1 MEYSALFEQRDP
13 LTGLV
18 RTKDAMKRLTGWVD
32 RAKKAGRNPS
42 IFAMLL
48 GMKRFTAVN
57 LAYGEHVGDR
67 ALAEVAQRI
76 LMFAHDEVS
85 RPWVVARVAGG
96 SFLLAVEADCTK
108 ERWQWLAEEVAQSV
122 AIPIVDGKSTVR
134 LVPRVAMLHA
144 ETGEDPARMLSR
156 LMETLDDAHA
166 QSGARLQW
174 VDGNVSP
181 AGLPSHQL
189 EADLLAALDRDEI
202 EIVFQP
208 QFSTTNNAMIGAEA
222 LARWKHPVLGQMSA
236 GALFTIAERADHV
249 GPLSR
254 HIAAKATAAA
264 RAWPDH
270 LRLSLNVTATDL
282 AAGNFAESLLETLD
296 QSGFPA
302 ERLTLEITE
311 QVLLAELGSSAAR
324 LQYLC
329 NHGVR
334 IALDDFGA
342 GFCNFRYLKRLPLHY
357 LKLDHSMVDGVND
370 DAKDLAVLRA
380 ILAMAKALDLNV
392 IAEGVE
398 TEAQLETVT
407 AEGCDAWQ
415 GYFGARPMSAADFL
429 DAAKA

>member
-1 MEYSALFEQRDP
+1 
-13 LTGLV
+13 
-18 RTKDAMKRLTGWVD
+18 MKRLAGWVD
-32 RAKKAGRNPS
+32 RAAKSGRSPT

-48 GMKRFTAVN
+48 GIKRFTAVN

-76 LMFAHDEVS
+76 LMLAHDEITK
-85 RPWVVARVAGG
+85 PWVVARVAGG
-96 SFLLAVEADCTK
+96 SFLLAVEGDCTK

-122 AIPIVDGKSTVR
+122 GIPIVDGNSTVR
-134 LVPRVAMLHA
+134 LVPRVSMLQA
-144 ETGEDPARMLSR
+144 EAGEEPARMLSR
-156 LMETLDDAHA
+156 LMETLEAVQL

-174 VDGNVSP
+174 VDGDVFP
-181 AGLPSHQL
+181 AGLSSQQL
-189 EADLLAALDRDEI
+189 EADVLAALDRDEI

-208 QFSTTNNAMIGAEA
+208 QFSSVNNAMMGAEA
-222 LARWKHPVLGQMSA
+222 LARWQHPVLGQMSA
-236 GALFTIAERADHV
+236 AALFTIAERADHV

-264 RAWPDH
+264 RLWPEH

-282 AAGNFAESLLETLD
+282 AAGNFADNILKTLI
-296 QSGFPA
+296 QSGFPP

-311 QVLLAELGSSAAR
+311 QVLLAELGSSAAQ

-329 NHGVR
+329 DRGVR

-357 LKLDHSMVDGVND
+357 LKLDHSMVEGVNED
-370 DAKDLAVLRA
+370 VKDLAVLRA
-380 ILAMAKALDLNV
+380 IVAMAKALDLTV
-392 IAEGVE
+392 LAEGVE
-398 TEAQLETVT
+398 SEAQLLTIA

-415 GYFGARPMSAADFL
+415 GYFGARPMSADDFL
-429 DAAKA
+429 EAAKV